1 MGLNLQYEYG
11 QTELEPEEI
20 EDLRVLSI
28 STKSELDELEQ
39 QNIEEALLWIMGK
52 KWKAEK
58 IFSETFIREVHTRM
72 YKNVWKWAGK
82 FRNTEKNIG
91 VAPYK
96 ISIELKY
103 LLDDALFWTQQQSYP
118 ADEIAVRFKHRLVS
132 IHCFANGNGRH
143 SRIMADIIIEKIF
156 GLKPFTWGKN
166 TTDNNHAEVRNIYI
180 KAVKMGDEYELKPL
194 ITFARS

>member
-1 MGLNLQYEYG
+1 MGLNLSYQYG

-20 EDLRVLSI
+20 DGLKVLAI
-28 STKSELDELEQ
+28 SSKAELDELEQ

-58 IFSETFIREVHTRM
+58 IFSETFIKEVHARM
-72 YKNVWKWAGK
+72 YRNVWKWAGK
-82 FRNTEKNIG
+82 FRKTEKNIG

-103 LLDDALFWTQQQSYP
+103 LLDDILFWTQNQSYTS
-118 ADEIAVRFKHRLVS
+118 DEIAIRFKHRLVS
-132 IHCFANGNGRH
+132 IHCFPNGNGRH
-143 SRIMADIIIEKIF
+143 SRIMADIIVEKIF

-166 TTDNNHAEVRNIYI
+166 IVENNAEVRNIYI
-180 KAVKMGDEYELKPL
+180 NAIKMGDSYSIAPL
-194 ITFARS
+194 IKFARS